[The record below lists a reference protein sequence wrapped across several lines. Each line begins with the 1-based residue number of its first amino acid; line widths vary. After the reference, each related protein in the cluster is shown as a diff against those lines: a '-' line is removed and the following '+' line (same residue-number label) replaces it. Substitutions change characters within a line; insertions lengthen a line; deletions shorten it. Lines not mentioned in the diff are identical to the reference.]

1 MKSIA
6 AELAY
11 FFRGRLRQNLKLL
24 CCYGVFLVTL
34 MLGYALLF
42 DYLMWTLEGRDFSFM
57 ASLYWVITVMTTLGF
72 GDITFH
78 NDLGYLFATIVTV
91 SGVVFLLIILPFGMI
106 SLFLAPWI
114 EQRLRYHPTL
124 ELAEDTSGHVLIFG
138 LDPITE
144 NLIRKLKSRMI
155 AFVVVTPNRQQ
166 ALRLEEEENIR
177 VMCGSP
183 TDRTVLSKARVEQ
196 ARYVI
201 ANLSDPEN
209 ANLCLTV
216 RSLAKTP
223 IAAIAN
229 SPEHVEL
236 LRLAGANQVIPLP
249 RILGRYLATRA
260 TTCGALAHILDSFG
274 DLQIAEIPVYGTPF
288 ANQTLAQAGI
298 RQRTGL
304 AVVALWER
312 GSLRF
317 PDGDAVLNPE
327 ALMIL
332 AGSREQLEQLEQ
344 LAVGDQPREEL
355 VLILGHGRV
364 GCAAARFLERKPVP
378 FILIDQQ
385 ANADCSDHVVVFG
398 DATAGHLLKK
408 SGIEQAQGVIITTNN
423 DSTNIFLTLSSRHT
437 NPHIRIVARANDDT
451 NVDQL
456 YAAGADFVVSNA
468 SVGASIL
475 SNVLESKE
483 SVFLTEGISVFRRPI
498 PTELVGMTVAESQI
512 RPRTGC
518 SIVALEW
525 DDGTPPLIVP
535 SPEQILQAGMRLLL
549 IGGPQQEER
558 FSEAFPLAAR

>member
-1 MKSIA
+1 MKSIG

-11 FFRGRLRQNLKLL
+11 FFRGRLRQNLKVL
-24 CCYGVFLVTL
+24 CLYGLFLVAL
-34 MLGYALLF
+34 MLTYALLF
-42 DYLMWTLEGRDFSFM
+42 DFLMWRLEGRDFSLM
-57 ASLYWVITVMTTLGF
+57 ASIYWVITVMTTLGF

-78 NDLGYLFATIVTV
+78 TDLGYLFATIVTI

-124 ELAEDTSGHVLIFG
+124 ELDEETSGHVLIFG
-138 LDPITE
+138 MDPITT

-155 AFVVVTPNRQQ
+155 SFVVVTPDHQQ
-166 ALRLEEEENIR
+166 ALYLEEEENIR
-177 VMCGSP
+177 VVCGSP
-183 TDRTVLSKARVEQ
+183 TDQEVLRRVRVSQ

-216 RSLAKTP
+216 RSMAKTP

-229 SPEHVEL
+229 DPEHVDL

-260 TTCGALAHILDSFG
+260 TTCGALAHVLDSFG
-274 DLQIAEIPVYGTPF
+274 ALQIAEIPVYGTPF
-288 ANQTLAQAGI
+288 VNQTLAEACI

-312 GSLRF
+312 GTLQF
-317 PDGDAVLNPE
+317 PTGDAILHPE

-332 AGSREQLEQLEQ
+332 AGSREQLEKLEQ
-344 LAVGDQPREEL
+344 LAGDQSREEL
-355 VLILGHGRV
+355 VMILGHGRV
-364 GCAAARFLERKPVP
+364 GCASAKFLERKPVP
-378 FILIDQQ
+378 FILIDQL
-385 ANADCSDHVVVFG
+385 ANPDCADHVAVIG
-398 DATAGHLLKK
+398 DATGRYLLKQA
-408 SGIEQAQGVIITTNN
+408 GIEQAQGVIVTTNN
-423 DSTNIFLTLSSRHT
+423 DSTNIFLTLSSRHS
-437 NPHIRIVARANDDT
+437 NPHIRIVARANDDA
-451 NVDQL
+451 NVEQL

-483 SVFLTEGISVFRRPI
+483 SVFLTEGISVFRRLI
-498 PTELVGMTVAESQI
+498 PPELVGKTIAESQI
-512 RPRTGC
+512 RPLTGC
-518 SIVALEW
+518 SIVALES
-525 DDGTPPLIVP
+525 DDNSPPLIVP
-535 SPEQILQAGMRLLL
+535 PPEQLLQANMGLIL
-549 IGGPQQEER
+549 IGSPQQEALFAET
-558 FSEAFPLAAR
+558 FSLADR